1 MGSKPYTI
9 AFLDISTLGNVEN
22 LPDIKAL
29 GEFTSYELTPP
40 ELVIE
45 RLQGI
50 DIVITNKVEIDRHVL
65 DACPGLKLICI
76 AATGM
81 NNVDLDYAKE
91 KGVEV
96 KNVAGYS
103 TESVAQSVFAMLFY
117 LLHKSSYFDHY
128 VKSGEYA
135 SSRIFTHLGKEFREL
150 KNKRFGIIGLG
161 SIGRRV
167 AEIAEVF
174 GSVVVYHSTSGR
186 NLDNSYQHLD
196 LNALLRTSDI
206 VSVHCPLNEKTENL
220 LGIPQLKLMKPSAY
234 LINVARGEIVNESAL
249 AEAIDNDWIAGAGVD
264 VLTEEPITPDHPLM
278 KVKNKEKIY
287 ITPHI
292 AWTSM
297 ESRRLLIEKIAEN
310 IREFVNRDL

>member
-9 AFLDISTLGNVEN
+9 AFLDASTLGNVEN
-22 LPDIKAL
+22 LPDIKEL
-29 GEFTSYELTPP
+29 GKFTAYELTTP

-50 DIVITNKVEIDRHVL
+50 DIVITNKVVIDRHVL

-135 SSRIFTHLGKEFREL
+135 LSQIFTHHGREYWEL
-150 KNKRFGIIGLG
+150 KNKRFGIVGLG
-161 SIGRRV
+161 TIGRRV
-167 AEIAEVF
+167 AEIAEAF
-174 GSVVVYHSTSGR
+174 GSEVVYHSTSGR
-186 NLDNSYQHLD
+186 NLNNPYEHLD
-196 LNALLRTSDI
+196 LNTLLRTSDV
-206 VSVHCPLNEKTENL
+206 VSVHCPLNEKTKNL
-220 LGIPQLKLMKPSAY
+220 LGISQLKLMRSSAY
-234 LINVARGEIVNESAL
+234 LINVARGGIVNESAL
-249 AEAIDNDWIAGAGVD
+249 TEAIDNDWIAGAGVD
-264 VLTEEPITPDHPLM
+264 VLTEEPIPPDHPLM
-278 KVKNKEKIY
+278 TVKNKEKIY

-297 ESRRLLIEKIAEN
+297 ESRKLLVEKIAEN
-310 IREFVNRDL
+310 IREFVIRDR